1 MTARLVVYADKT
13 VLRIRGVDIK
23 GLKPA
28 DLEAALTARL
38 RTPVRLIGVAGHA
51 LDLDVYGLDA
61 EQILRDEAGV
71 IHAVSAVP
79 GIHASQLTQIESAEK
94 VVTVDMDRIRDT
106 PAAGCRK
113 ERWTPP
119 HGTSHSDPDRG

>member
-1 MTARLVVYADKT
+1 MTVRLVVYADKT
-13 VLRIRGVDIK
+13 MLRIRGVDTK

-28 DLEAALTARL
+28 ELEAALTARL
-38 RTPVRLIGVAGHA
+38 GTTVRLIGVTGHA
-51 LDLDVYGLDA
+51 LDLDVYGLDP
-61 EQILRDEAGV
+61 EQIFRDEAGV

-94 VVTVDMDRIRDT
+94 VVTVDMDRIGDA
-106 PAAGCRK
+106 PDAGCRK
-113 ERWTPP
+113 ERWIPP